1 VRARANAKARGL
13 DTRVTYVEGDCTASK
28 DPADVVICIGSD
40 HAFGDQS
47 TALEALRDFVR
58 PGGRLLFGSGF
69 WQSPPSLEQAAAVG
83 MTPDSLPDLA
93 GLVELA
99 IEQGFR
105 PLTIQSAN
113 RDEWEQFESGYLAD
127 WEEWLL
133 SYPHHADADEA
144 GR

>member
-1 VRARANAKARGL
+1 M
-13 DTRVTYVEGDCTASK
+13 
-28 DPADVVICIGSD
+28 CI
-40 HAFGDQS
+40 
-47 TALEALRDFVR
+47 RDR
-58 PGGRLLFGSGF
+58 
-69 WQSPPSLEQAAAVG
+69 
-83 MTPDSLPDLA
+83 
-93 GLVELA
+93 LA

-113 RDEWEQFESGYLAD
+113 RDEWEQFESGNLAD